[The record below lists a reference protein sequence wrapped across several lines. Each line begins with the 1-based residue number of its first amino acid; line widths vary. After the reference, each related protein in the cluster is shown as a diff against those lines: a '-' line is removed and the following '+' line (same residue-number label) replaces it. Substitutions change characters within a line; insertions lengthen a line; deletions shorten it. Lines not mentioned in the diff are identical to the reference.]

1 LAQHDHY
8 DGDAPGNQSA
18 RPDWA
23 ALYQRHRETM
33 LRVAASLL
41 RQADRDTDQAQ
52 DVVNQVFVEVMKN
65 PPDLPG
71 NWEAYLVKATANR
84 TKDHMTTAEARRAVP
99 AGTGAP
105 DDGPVLLDRAADD
118 DVEEQALRAVRTEQL
133 RHRVREIL
141 AGLPEDQG
149 RVVRLRLFGGM
160 SNVEI
165 APLLGVKPQRV
176 SQLWKAGWGTIWPA
190 LRDDPGLWLGDE

>member
-1 LAQHDHY
+1 MAQHDHH
-8 DGDAPGNQSA
+8 DVDAPGNQPA

-41 RQADRDTDQAQ
+41 RQASRDTDQAQ
-52 DVVNQVFVEVMKN
+52 DIVNQVFVEVMNK
-65 PPDLPG
+65 PPDQPG

-84 TKDHMTTAEARRAVP
+84 TKDRMTAAEARRAVP
-99 AGTGAP
+99 VGTGAS
-105 DDGPVLLDRAADD
+105 DDGPDLLDRAGDS
-118 DVEEQALRAVRTEQL
+118 DVEQVALRAVRAQQL

-141 AGLPEDQG
+141 TGLPDDQR
-149 RVVRLRLFGGM
+149 RVVRLRLFDRL

-165 APLLGVKPQRV
+165 APVLDVTPQRV
-176 SQLWKAGWGTIWPA
+176 SQLWKAGWATMWST
-190 LRDDPGLWLGDE
+190 LRDAPELWLEDE